1 MEVLG
6 TVVVEDAD
14 QPGVA
19 VDEAGQHEVW
29 TEAVG

>member
-6 TVVVEDAD
+6 TVVEDVD

-29 TEAVG
+29 TEAAG

>member
-6 TVVVEDAD
+6 TVVEDVD

-19 VDEAGQHEVW
+19 ADEAGQHEVW
-29 TEAVG
+29 TEAEG